1 MAGISFDGLDEFL
14 LSMEEVEA
22 MPEYVQ
28 DKMLNAQADFL
39 IPEIQARGRA
49 YGVGSGNLLKSI
61 KKGKPKRGKKGGRQ
75 MIVAPRGKNKTSGTP
90 NGYVGFLNNYG
101 SRHNTAKPFWTD
113 TVSMSEKSLNQVAAT
128 VYDEWLKSKNL

>member
-28 DKMLNAQADFL
+28 DEMLNAQADFL

-61 KKGKPKRGKKGGRQ
+61 K
-75 MIVAPRGKNKTSGTP
+75 
-90 NGYVGFLNNYG
+90 
-101 SRHNTAKPFWTD
+101 
-113 TVSMSEKSLNQVAAT
+113 
-128 VYDEWLKSKNL
+128 